1 VSFVRVLPR
10 HGSRASA
17 GERVR
22 ELFEERLDRRGPER
36 EAA

>member
-1 VSFVRVLPR
+1 MVRVLPS
-10 HGSRASA
+10 HAPHVTA